1 MQLGRRG
8 ILLGGAALV
17 TGGMGSAEVLRAT
30 TWLRTWDSQGN
41 HRTATAGDEQGAEW
55 LAGEARAMGATV
67 AFESFALDRVE
78 VDAAFLELEGE
89 RIPGEKMFDAPD
101 TPDGR
106 VMALAS
112 VGASLGASVGT
123 DLADPSQADV
133 HILEL
138 APTAVYSPEF
148 VRFRRETRSKA
159 LVVVTKGS
167 APGLALLNA
176 EAFKA
181 PFGPP
186 ILQVSST
193 VGPRLIAAARGGAA
207 VRVVVRSRRITA
219 HARNVVVAMAGRDR
233 GRPPLVVMTPRSSW
247 WQSTAERGGGLV
259 CWLEALRALR
269 AAPPARDVVF
279 TANSGHELG
288 HIGLDDFL
296 ARRPGWDK
304 PGGASWV
311 HFGANIGAADG
322 ELHIL
327 SNAGDLRAL
336 FQGELTQAKFPANR
350 LAETSFVPFGETRD
364 IHKAGGHYLT
374 LMGTNRLF
382 HLPQDRFP
390 DAVSVEAIARIAAGS
405 AAAVVALSR

>member
-1 MQLGRRG
+1 MRVARRG
-8 ILLGGAALV
+8 VLLGGAAML
-17 TGGMGSAEVLRAT
+17 TGGWGSAEVLRAT
-30 TWLRTWDSQGN
+30 TWLRAWDSHGI
-41 HRTATAGDEQGAEW
+41 HRTATPGDEQGAEW

-67 AFESFALDRVE
+67 GFESFALDRID
-78 VDAAFLELEGE
+78 VDAAFLEVEGE

-112 VGASLGASVGT
+112 IGAGLGE
-123 DLADPSQADV
+123 PSQADV
-133 HILEL
+133 HVLEL

-148 VRFRRETRSKA
+148 ARFRRETRSKA

-193 VGPRLIAAARGGAA
+193 VGPRLLAAVRSGAA
-207 VRVVVRSRRITA
+207 VRVVVRSRRTRTQ
-219 HARNVVVAMAGRDR
+219 ARNVVVTLPGRER
-233 GRPPLVVMTPRSSW
+233 GRRPLVVMTPRSSW

-259 CWLEALRALR
+259 CWLEALRALL
-269 AAPPARDVVF
+269 AAPPGRDVVF

-296 ARRPGWDK
+296 ARRPGWDA

-311 HFGANIGAADG
+311 HYGANIGATRG
-322 ELHIL
+322 ELHLL
-327 SNAGDLRAL
+327 SNADDLRAL
-336 FQGELTQAKFPANR
+336 FQAELARSEFPANR
-350 LAETSFVPFGETRD
+350 VADKAFVPFGETRD

-374 LMGTNRLF
+374 VMGTNELF

-390 DAVSVEAIARIAAGS
+390 DAVAVEPIARIAAGT

>member
-1 MQLGRRG
+1 M
-8 ILLGGAALV
+8 LLAGAALV

-30 TWLRTWDSQGN
+30 SWLRAWDSQGN
-41 HRTATAGDEQGAEW
+41 HRTATPGDEQGAEW
-55 LAGEARAMGATV
+55 LAAEARAMGATV
-67 AFESFALDRVE
+67 AFESFALDRVD
-78 VDAAFLELEGE
+78 VDAAFLEVEGE
-89 RIPGEKMFDAPD
+89 RIPGEKMFDSPD

-112 VGASLGASVGT
+112 VGAG
-123 DLADPSQADV
+123 LADPGQADV

-148 VRFRRETRSKA
+148 ARLRRETRSKA
-159 LVVVTKGS
+159 IVVVTKGG

-176 EAFKA
+176 EAFAA

-193 VGPRLIAAARGGAA
+193 VGPRLIAAAKGGAA
-207 VRVVVRSRRITA
+207 VRVVVRSRRTKTQ
-219 HARNVVVAMAGRDR
+219 ARNVVVAMAGRDPSLGGR
-233 GRPPLVVMTPRSSW
+233 RPPLVVMTPRSSW

-259 CWLEALRALR
+259 CWLECLQALRE
-269 AAPPARDVVF
+269 APPGRDVVF

-288 HIGLDDFL
+288 HIGLDNFL

-311 HFGANIGAADG
+311 HYGANIGATDG

-327 SNAGDLRAL
+327 SNADDLRGL
-336 FQGELTQAKFPANR
+336 FQGALTQAKFPANR
-350 LAETSFVPFGETRD
+350 LAAPSFVPFGETRD

>member
-1 MQLGRRG
+1 MRVGRRAV
-8 ILLGGAALV
+8 LLGGAALM
-17 TGGMGSAEVLRAT
+17 TSGMGSAEVLRAT
-30 TWLRTWDSQGN
+30 TWLRAWDSQGN
-41 HRTATAGDEQGAEW
+41 HRTATPGDEQGAEW
-55 LAGEARAMGATV
+55 LAAEARAMGASV
-67 AFESFALDRVE
+67 AFESFALDRVD
-78 VDAAFLELEGE
+78 VDAAFLEVEGE

-112 VGASLGASVGT
+112 VAAGLS
-123 DLADPSQADV
+123 DPGQADV

-148 VRFRRETRSKA
+148 ARFRRESRSKA
-159 LVVVTKGS
+159 VVVVTKGM

-176 EAFKA
+176 EAFRA

-186 ILQVSST
+186 ILQVPST
-193 VGPRLIAAARGGAA
+193 VGPRLIAAAKGGAA
-207 VRVVVRSRRITA
+207 VRVVVRSRRTKA
-219 HARNVVVAMAGRDR
+219 QARNVVVAIAGRDPSLGGR

-269 AAPPARDVVF
+269 EAPPGRDVVF

-311 HFGANIGAADG
+311 HYGANIGAADG

-327 SNAGDLRAL
+327 SNADDLRGL
-336 FQGELTQAKFPANR
+336 FQGALTEAKFPANR
-350 LAETSFVPFGETRD
+350 LAEPSFVPFGETRD
-364 IHKAGGHYLT
+364 IHRAGGHYLT

-390 DAVSVEAIARIAAGS
+390 DAVSVEGIARIAAGS